1 MKNIEYYR
9 KQPNIDNPQ
18 QEFGAPSVE
27 EYDKWSPNVC
37 SICCLKSIGDYF
49 EVTQDKSLYQLTM
62 DALATGV
69 FKEDEET
76 GEILGAYH
84 VPLVELVQ
92 SLGLHGKV
100 ERRLTLRRLIKLL
113 NDGSLVMLSVDKS
126 KIDSQLSG
134 GHLILVHS
142 YDSDT
147 ETFVVHDSE
156 PILADDGEDIEIKK
170 KRLDEISNKRGISV
184 KERR

>member
-9 KQPNIDNPQ
+9 KQPISENPQ
-18 QEFGAPSVE
+18 QDFGAPSKE
-27 EYDKWSPNVC
+27 EYDRWFPNVC

-49 EVTQDKSLYQLTM
+49 EVTRDKSLYQLTM

-84 VPLVELVQ
+84 VPLVQLAE

-100 ERRLTLRRLIKLL
+100 ERRLTLRRLINLL

-126 KIDSQLSG
+126 KIDSKLNG
-134 GHLILVHS
+134 GHLILIHS
-142 YDSDT
+142 YDAKS
-147 ETFVVHDSE
+147 ETFIVHDSE
-156 PILADDGEDIEIKK
+156 PVLADDGENVQVGKK
-170 KRLDEISNKRGISV
+170 QLEQISNQRGISLR
-184 KERR
+184 KLS